1 MRMKGVIVMTDSIL
15 LVDDEQG
22 VISALKRV
30 LMDQSYEIFTANSGT
45 EGLNIMKSNRIK
57 LVISDE
63 RIPGMSGT
71 EFLTTVNNL
80 FPSTIRIMLTGHANI
95 QSAMNAVNSGE
106 IYRFFAKP
114 WDDLEI
120 KLSIKSAIDKFN
132 LEEENRKLLK
142 TVKRQAGELK
152 ELEAK
157 HPGITSL
164 DRDEF
169 GNVILEDL
177 PDSDKDISEILTDII
192 SESKYNK

>member
-1 MRMKGVIVMTDSIL
+1 MTDSIL

-63 RIPGMSGT
+63 RMPGMSGT
-71 EFLTTVNNL
+71 EFLTSVNNL

-95 QSAMNAVNSGE
+95 QSAMNAVNNGE

-132 LEEENRKLLK
+132 LEEENRRLLK

-152 ELEAK
+152 EMEAK

>member
-1 MRMKGVIVMTDSIL
+1 MENTIL

-30 LMDQSYEIFTANSGT
+30 LMDEPYEIFTANSGQ
-45 EGLNIMKSNRIK
+45 EGLNIMENNRIK
-57 LVISDE
+57 LVMSDE
-63 RIPGMSGT
+63 RMPGMSGT
-71 EFLTTVNNL
+71 EFLTTVKKL
-80 FPSTIRIMLTGHANI
+80 FPTAIRIMLTGHASI
-95 QSAMNAVNSGE
+95 QSAMSAVNSGE

-132 LEEENRKLLK
+132 IEEENRRLLK

-152 ELEAK
+152 ELEMK
-157 HPGITSL
+157 HPGITNL

-169 GNVILEDL
+169 GNVILQDI
-177 PDSDKDISEILTDII
+177 PDSDKDISDILSDIM
-192 SESKYNK
+192 SEPKK